1 MFPLAYVLLTDH
13 TGKINSKGQK
23 KKSVIRQNEISTYSS
38 VETPA
43 E

>member
-23 KKSVIRQNEISTYSS
+23 KKVLFIRMKYPRI
-38 VETPA
+38 PL
-43 E
+43 